1 VTPARLAL
9 VDDDQ
14 QFVEY
19 LEMLLRSRG
28 YEVQSFTSGTD
39 LLQTMHSDTPP
50 DVVLLDVSMPGMDGL
65 ETLKAVR
72 MAHPHV
78 QVIMLSGRNA
88 PATIVDAM
96 RQGALDYVV
105 KPDDPDGLGEAA
117 LEAAIRNAVE
127 KTVLSSEVA
136 RLRTQIGENPEGT
149 AFWGPSAAMRHVMA
163 MVERVADSEI
173 SVLLRGESGVGKEV
187 IARELHR
194 RSSRRNKP
202 FVKVN
207 AAALP
212 AELLE
217 SELFGHERGAF
228 TGAQTA
234 RIGKFEFANH
244 GTLMLD
250 EIGEMPAGLQAKLLH
265 VLQDNE
271 FTKLGSNRPVQVDVR
286 IIAATNRDLEAM
298 MRAGSFR
305 EDLYYRLQVIELHV
319 PPLRERRE
327 EIPQLIEFFL
337 LKYSERYGRPRRHP
351 SDALRESLLNYSWPG
366 NVRELENVIKRFVIL
381 QDESLVLAELKRARA
396 NAESGVIPT
405 RASVAVPSAAWVPPA
420 AVPTPA
426 PSGSALSPGAPA
438 GGPGYDSAT
447 ASSSAVA
454 TALPPPAPDRPAT
467 LPAATLPSTPAAVSP
482 AAPPPAAA
490 APALHSGDPVVAAV
504 RESDSEPQ
512 ITIPDQPIS
521 LPELAREAAMRA
533 ERAAIQQALNRFR
546 WNRRKAADFL
556 GVSYKTLLNK
566 MKECGISEQPH

>member
-1 VTPARLAL
+1 MTPARLAL

-19 LEMLLRSRG
+19 LETLLRSRG
-28 YEVQSFTSGTD
+28 YEVQSFTSGSE

-65 ETLKAVR
+65 ETLKAIRV
-72 MAHPHV
+72 AHPHV

-117 LEAAIRNAVE
+117 LEAAIRNAIE

-136 RLRTQIGENPEGT
+136 RLRTQVGENPEGT
-149 AFWGPSAAMRHVMA
+149 AFWGPGSAMQYVMA
-163 MVERVADSEI
+163 MVERVADSDI
-173 SVLLRGESGVGKEV
+173 SVLIRGESGVGKEV

-194 RSSRRNKP
+194 RSGRRSKP

-234 RIGKFEFANH
+234 RIGKFEFANQ

-271 FTKLGSNRPVQVDVR
+271 FTKLGSNRPVHVDVR
-286 IIAATNRDLEAM
+286 IIAATNRDLDAM
-298 MRAGSFR
+298 MRAGTFR

-337 LKYSERYGRPRRHP
+337 VKYAERYGRPLKRP
-351 SDALRESLLNYSWPG
+351 SEPLREALLNFPWPG

-381 QDESLVLAELKRARA
+381 QDEGLVMAELKRARA
-396 NAESGVIPT
+396 NAETTLSGRSTGALVN
-405 RASVAVPSAAWVPPA
+405 PA
-420 AVPTPA
+420 LA
-426 PSGSALSPGAPA
+426 
-438 GGPGYDSAT
+438 
-447 ASSSAVA
+447 
-454 TALPPPAPDRPAT
+454 
-467 LPAATLPSTPAAVSP
+467 P
-482 AAPPPAAA
+482 AAPVPVAAAPVAPVAPAAA
-490 APALHSGDPVVAAV
+490 APVAPAAPAVPGAPAAPAAPVVPAAATTTAV
-504 RESDSEPQ
+504 AEPEEDAGAA
-512 ITIPDQPIS
+512 PAEHVS

-533 ERAAIQQALNRFR
+533 ERTAIQQALDRFR
-546 WNRRKAADFL
+546 WNRRTAADYL

-566 MKECGISEQPH
+566 MKECGISEQQH

>member
-19 LEMLLRSRG
+19 LDTLLRSRG
-28 YEVQSFTSGTD
+28 YEVQSFTSGSE

-65 ETLKAVR
+65 ETLKAIRV
-72 MAHPHV
+72 AHPHV

-136 RLRTQIGENPEGT
+136 RLRTQVGENPEGT
-149 AFWGPSAAMRHVMA
+149 AFWGPGSAMRHVMA

-194 RSSRRNKP
+194 RSGRRSKP

-234 RIGKFEFANH
+234 RIGKFEFANQ

-271 FTKLGSNRPVQVDVR
+271 FTKLGSNRPVHVDVR
-286 IIAATNRDLEAM
+286 IIAATNRDLDAM
-298 MRAGSFR
+298 MRAGTFR

-337 LKYSERYGRPRRHP
+337 VKYSERYGRPLKRP
-351 SDALRESLLNYSWPG
+351 SDPLRDSLLNYPWPG

-381 QDESLVLAELKRARA
+381 QDEGLVMAELKRARA
-396 NAESGVIPT
+396 NAETTLTGRSGGATIAPLP
-405 RASVAVPSAAWVPPA
+405 APVAATPVAPVAPPAPMAPVAPATPVAPSAPV
-420 AVPTPA
+420 
-426 PSGSALSPGAPA
+426 
-438 GGPGYDSAT
+438 SAT
-447 ASSSAVA
+447 ATAVA
-454 TALPPPAPDRPAT
+454 DPEPEEE
-467 LPAATLPSTPAAVSP
+467 AV
-482 AAPPPAAA
+482 A
-490 APALHSGDPVVAAV
+490 APAEHV
-504 RESDSEPQ
+504 
-512 ITIPDQPIS
+512 S

-533 ERAAIQQALNRFR
+533 ERAAIQQALDRFR
-546 WNRRKAADFL
+546 WNRRKAADYL

-566 MKECGISEQPH
+566 MKECGISEQQN

>member
-1 VTPARLAL
+1 VTAARLAL

-19 LEMLLRSRG
+19 LETLLKSRG
-28 YEVQSFTSGTD
+28 YEVHPFTSGSD
-39 LLQTMHSDTPP
+39 LLQSLHSDAPP
-50 DVVLLDVSMPGMDGL
+50 DVVLLDVSMPGMNGL
-65 ETLKAVR
+65 ETLKAIRV
-72 MAHPHV
+72 AHPHV
-78 QVIMLSGRNA
+78 QVVMLSGGK
-88 PATIVDAM
+88 ATATVVDAM
-96 RQGALDYVV
+96 RQGAFDYVV
-105 KPDDPDGLGEAA
+105 KPGDADGLGEAA

-136 RLRTQIGENPEGT
+136 RLRTQVGQDPEGT
-149 AFWGPSAAMRHVMA
+149 PFWGPGSAMRQVMA
-163 MVERVADSEI
+163 MVERVADSDVGI
-173 SVLLRGESGVGKEV
+173 LLRGESGVGKEV

-194 RSSRRNKP
+194 RSSRRTKP

-212 AELLE
+212 SELLE

-228 TGAQTA
+228 TGAQAA

-265 VLQDNE
+265 VLQDSE
-271 FTKLGSNRPVQVDVR
+271 FTKLGSNRPVTVDVR

-337 LKYSERYGRPRRHP
+337 VKYSERYGRPLRRP
-351 SDALRESLLNYSWPG
+351 SDTLRDTLLNYSWPG

-381 QDESLVLAELKRARA
+381 QDEPLVMAELKRARTNQETHA
-396 NAESGVIPT
+396 PGRVTTPAAPVP
-405 RASVAVPSAAWVPPA
+405 VAPPA
-420 AVPTPA
+420 APAPLAAPAARAPAVAEAEPEADEIAEPPA
-426 PSGSALSPGAPA
+426 PSG
-438 GGPGYDSAT
+438 
-447 ASSSAVA
+447 
-454 TALPPPAPDRPAT
+454 
-467 LPAATLPSTPAAVSP
+467 
-482 AAPPPAAA
+482 
-490 APALHSGDPVVAAV
+490 PV
-504 RESDSEPQ
+504 
-512 ITIPDQPIS
+512 S

-533 ERAAIQQALNRFR
+533 ERAAIQQALDRFR
-546 WNRRKAADFL
+546 WNRRKAADYL

-566 MKECGISEQPH
+566 MKECGISEQQV

>member
-19 LEMLLRSRG
+19 LDTLLRSRG
-28 YEVQSFTSGTD
+28 YEVQSFTSGSD

-65 ETLKAVR
+65 ETLKAIRV
-72 MAHPHV
+72 AHPHV

-136 RLRTQIGENPEGT
+136 RLRTQVGENPEGT
-149 AFWGPSAAMRHVMA
+149 AFWGPGSAMRHVMA

-194 RSSRRNKP
+194 RSGRRSKP

-234 RIGKFEFANH
+234 RIGKFEFANQ

-271 FTKLGSNRPVQVDVR
+271 FTKLGSNRPVHVDVR
-286 IIAATNRDLEAM
+286 IIAATNRDLDAM
-298 MRAGSFR
+298 MRAGTFR

-337 LKYSERYGRPRRHP
+337 VKYSERYGRPLKRP
-351 SDALRESLLNYSWPG
+351 SDPLREALLNYPWPG

-381 QDESLVLAELKRARA
+381 QDEGLVMAELKRARA
-396 NAESGVIPT
+396 NAETTLSG
-405 RASVAVPSAAWVPPA
+405 RSAGAPPA
-420 AVPTPA
+420 
-426 PSGSALSPGAPA
+426 
-438 GGPGYDSAT
+438 T
-447 ASSSAVA
+447 A
-454 TALPPPAPDRPAT
+454 
-467 LPAATLPSTPAAVSP
+467 P
-482 AAPPPAAA
+482 AAPAPVAAAPVAPSAPAAPMAPVAPSAPGPSSAPAPAAPVAAA
-490 APALHSGDPVVAAV
+490 AAVAEPEEEPAALPATHV
-504 RESDSEPQ
+504 
-512 ITIPDQPIS
+512 S

-533 ERAAIQQALNRFR
+533 ERTAIQQALDRFR
-546 WNRRKAADFL
+546 WNRRKAADYL

-566 MKECGISEQPH
+566 MKECGISEQQN

>member
-19 LEMLLRSRG
+19 LETLLRSRG
-28 YEVQSFTSGTD
+28 YEVQPFTSGSE
-39 LLQTMHSDTPP
+39 LLQSMHSDAPP

-72 MAHPHV
+72 VAHPHV

-127 KTVLSSEVA
+127 RTVLSSEVA
-136 RLRTQIGENPEGT
+136 RLRTQVGENPEGT
-149 AFWGPSAAMRHVMA
+149 AFWGPGSAMRNVMA
-163 MVERVADSEI
+163 MVERIADSEI

-187 IARELHR
+187 IARELHKRSGR
-194 RSSRRNKP
+194 RARP

-212 AELLE
+212 SELLE

-265 VLQDNE
+265 VLQDSE

-286 IIAATNRDLEAM
+286 IIAATNRDIEAM
-298 MRAGSFR
+298 MRAGTFR
-305 EDLYYRLQVIELHV
+305 EDLYYRLQVIELHI
-319 PPLRERRE
+319 PPLRERKE

-337 LKYSERYGRPRRHP
+337 VKYSERYGRPLRRP
-351 SDALRESLLNYSWPG
+351 SEPLRDTLLNYAWPG

-381 QDESLVLAELKRARA
+381 QDEGLVLAELKRARA
-396 NAESGVIPT
+396 HAES
-405 RASVAVPSAAWVPPA
+405 
-420 AVPTPA
+420 
-426 PSGSALSPGAPA
+426 
-438 GGPGYDSAT
+438 
-447 ASSSAVA
+447 
-454 TALPPPAPDRPAT
+454 ALPRGVA
-467 LPAATLPSTPAAVSP
+467 
-482 AAPPPAAA
+482 AAPPPATSPPSYTPVAPPQSVAPVAPAPPPPAA
-490 APALHSGDPVVAAV
+490 APPVLAATPAPAAPAAAAAV
-504 RESDSEPQ
+504 AVADTDEEPAAE
-512 ITIPDQPIS
+512 TAATNGPIS

-533 ERAAIQQALNRFR
+533 ERAAIQQALDRFR
-546 WNRRKAADFL
+546 WNRRKAADYL

-566 MKECGISEQPH
+566 MKECGISEGATSA

>member
-1 VTPARLAL
+1 MTPARLAL

-19 LEMLLRSRG
+19 LETLLRSRG
-28 YEVQSFTSGTD
+28 YEVQSFTSGSE
-39 LLQTMHSDTPP
+39 LLQTMHSDAPP

-65 ETLKAVR
+65 ETLKAIRV
-72 MAHPHV
+72 AHPHV

-136 RLRTQIGENPEGT
+136 RLRTQVGENPEGT
-149 AFWGPSAAMRHVMA
+149 AFWGPSSAMRNVMA
-163 MVERVADSEI
+163 MVERVADSDI

-187 IARELHR
+187 IARELHKRSGR
-194 RSSRRNKP
+194 RMKP

-298 MRAGSFR
+298 MRAGTFR

-337 LKYSERYGRPRRHP
+337 VKYSERYGRPLKRP
-351 SDALRESLLNYSWPG
+351 SEPLRESLLNYQWPG

-381 QDESLVLAELKRARA
+381 QDEALVLAELKRARA
-396 NAESGVIPT
+396 NAETTISGRGTPFT
-405 RASVAVPSAAWVPPA
+405 MPA
-420 AVPTPA
+420 
-426 PSGSALSPGAPA
+426 PGAPVA
-438 GGPGYDSAT
+438 PIAPAAPIAPVAPTAPLAPSAP
-447 ASSSAVA
+447 SAVA
-454 TALPPPAPDRPAT
+454 
-467 LPAATLPSTPAAVSP
+467 
-482 AAPPPAAA
+482 PAAA
-490 APALHSGDPVVAAV
+490 AVAEPEAV
-504 RESDSEPQ
+504 EEVASEPAA
-512 ITIPDQPIS
+512 PAGPVS

-533 ERAAIQQALNRFR
+533 ERTAIQQALDRFR
-546 WNRRKAADFL
+546 WNRRKAADYL

-566 MKECGISEQPH
+566 MKECGISEQQT

>member
-1 VTPARLAL
+1 
-9 VDDDQ
+9 
-14 QFVEY
+14 
-19 LEMLLRSRG
+19 
-28 YEVQSFTSGTD
+28 
-39 LLQTMHSDTPP
+39 
-50 DVVLLDVSMPGMDGL
+50 MPGMDGL
-65 ETLKAVR
+65 ETLKAIRV
-72 MAHPHV
+72 AHPHV

-88 PATIVDAM
+88 PSTIVDAM

-117 LEAAIRNAVE
+117 LEATIRNAVE

-136 RLRTQIGENPEGT
+136 RLRTQVGENPEGT
-149 AFWGPSAAMRHVMA
+149 AFWGPGSAMRHVMA

-187 IARELHR
+187 IARELHKRSGR
-194 RSSRRNKP
+194 RLKP

-286 IIAATNRDLEAM
+286 IIAATNRDLDAM
-298 MRAGSFR
+298 LRAGTFR

-337 LKYSERYGRPRRHP
+337 VKYSERYGRPLKRP
-351 SDALRESLLNYSWPG
+351 SEPLRETLLNYQWPG
-366 NVRELENVIKRFVIL
+366 NVRELENVVKRFVIL
-381 QDESLVLAELKRARA
+381 QDEALVLAELKRARA
-396 NAESGVIPT
+396 NAETTISGRTGAGIP
-405 RASVAVPSAAWVPPA
+405 PP
-420 AVPTPA
+420 P
-426 PSGSALSPGAPA
+426 
-438 GGPGYDSAT
+438 SAT
-447 ASSSAVA
+447 AAY
-454 TALPPPAPDRPAT
+454 
-467 LPAATLPSTPAAVSP
+467 
-482 AAPPPAAA
+482 AAPPPAPPAPVSGTPAAAA
-490 APALHSGDPVVAAV
+490 APSAPVAAAAGAPAAV
-504 RESDSEPQ
+504 AEPESEDDVPEP
-512 ITIPDQPIS
+512 PPPAGPVS

-533 ERAAIQQALNRFR
+533 ERAAIQQALDRFR
-546 WNRRKAADFL
+546 WNRRKAADYL

-566 MKECGISEQPH
+566 MKECGISEQQT